1 MKIPTCSKVSHCF
14 LVDHLALESA
24 SPPGLFRA
32 RFGFHGMN
40 ADWFLETSF
49 FSPILYMGRGGGG
62 SPFSQKLLLIT
73 FQDFGTTLS
82 WDISHSAESRAEFF
96 QEIFPYPLPCFWES
110 LLVKTLHLGGICTR
124 LSLTGLR
131 GTSISGSTPH
141 FLHRC
146 LLVLGN
152 LSGFPAL

>member
-1 MKIPTCSKVSHCF
+1 MVSHCF

-82 WDISHSAESRAEFF
+82 WAVSHSAENRAGFF
-96 QEIFPYPLPCFWES
+96 QEIFPYPLLCFGES
-110 LLVKTLHLGGICTR
+110 LLVKTLKLGGICPSPIFNWHSR
-124 LSLTGLR
+124 LQGA
-131 GTSISGSTPH
+131 SISGSTPF

-146 LLVLGN
+146 FLVLEN
-152 LSGFPAL
+152 LSGFPTL